1 MPILVPGGISHIVL
15 AMPHRG
21 RLSVLTGL
29 LGYDLAAL
37 FHKINDGAEMFVEGE
52 QFNGDILFHQRTL
65 NICSLVILILTI
77 LWHQRDL
84 TH

>member
-1 MPILVPGGISHIVL
+1 MPILVPGGISQIVL

-29 LGYDLAAL
+29 LGYDPAAL
-37 FHKINDGAEMFVEGE
+37 FHKINDGAEIYVEGE
-52 QFNGDILFHQRTL
+52 QFSGDILYHQRTL
-65 NICSLVILILTI
+65 NIRTMIILILMI
-77 LWHQRDL
+77 LSHQRDL